1 MADNFNITEGSGK
14 TIRAIEKSSKEAQ
27 VVVLDIGG
35 AGGESLLTGTLPVSL
50 ASVPSHA
57 VTNSGVF
64 AVQDDGPQIGSL
76 TETAPANDTA
86 SSGLNGRLQRIAQNI
101 TSLIAKLP
109 VALGSGGGLKIDG
122 SGTALPISVASLPS
136 VAVTNVG
143 TFATQSTLQ
152 AGTNYV
158 GTTGGNTAQIDVTP
172 TLTVAATYVSGDYVG
187 TSTTPMTFL
196 GASRIN
202 NSTATILSAVLVDGA
217 LQSVACELWLF
228 DTTLTAPADSAAWTL
243 TDAEAKRCIGVIPF
257 STYYASGA
265 NSISFAQGVG
275 IGFKTI
281 SASTSLYGC
290 LVTRGSPTYASGDL
304 TVRLNILQ
312 D

>member
-14 TIRAIEKSSKEAQ
+14 TIRAIEKSSKESQ

-35 AGGESLLTGTLPVSL
+35 AGGESLLTGTLPVNN
-50 ASVPSHA
+50 AG
-57 VTNSGVF
+57 TF
-64 AVQDDGPQIGSL
+64 AVQESGSL
-76 TETAPANDTA
+76 LGLVGAVTETAPSTDTA
-86 SSGLNGRLQRIAQNI
+86 SSGTNGRLQRVAQRLSSMIA
-101 TSLIAKLP
+101 LLP
-109 VALGSGGGLKIDG
+109 AALGAGGGLKIDG
-122 SGTALPISVASLPS
+122 SGIALPISVASLPS

-187 TSTTPMTFL
+187 TSTTPMTFS

-202 NSTATILSAVLVDGA
+202 NSTGTILSAVLVDGA

-281 SASTSLYGC
+281 SALTSLYGC
-290 LVTRGSPTYASGDL
+290 LVTRGTPTYASGDL

>member
-14 TIRAIEKSSKEAQ
+14 TIRAVEKSSKEAQ

-35 AGGESLLTGTLPVSL
+35 SGAESLLTGTLPVNN
-50 ASVPSHA
+50 AG
-57 VTNSGVF
+57 TF
-64 AVQDDGPQIGSL
+64 AVQESGSL
-76 TETAPANDTA
+76 LSLVGAVTETAPSTDTA
-86 SSGLNGRLQRIAQNI
+86 SSGTNGRLQRVAQRLSSMIA
-101 TSLIAKLP
+101 LLP
-109 VALGSGGGLKIDG
+109 AALGVGGGLKIDG

-187 TSTTPMTFL
+187 TSTTPMTFS

-202 NSTATILSAVLVDGA
+202 NSTGTILSAVLVDGA

-281 SASTSLYGC
+281 SASTNLYGC
-290 LVTRGSPTYASGDL
+290 LVTRGAPTYASGDL